1 MLVQVTSPMPR
12 RNRLSNGSSSIMT
25 LPKKLPWTAAES
37 RQASPPTGP
46 TARKVEC
53 ARQQRPL
60 QCLATNT
67 YNQTSEN
74 SRTEDRSSLSQVL
87 IRLAVALVLAAVV
100 VVLSVTPAHAQAGS
114 TNAPTSILDEY
125 KSLEGQWVSK
135 LLGAAQ
141 RLFVLLAGIEVIWS
155 FTLLALEKADFQ
167 LLTAA
172 IIRKIM
178 WIGIFY
184 ALLLYG
190 VTPDG
195 GGWIPAILNSFQ
207 LLGQNASSVG
217 PLGPSAIVGFGV
229 NTAVDLLSA
238 ASDAGFLTNM
248 GNALTLVFCAV
259 VIFIAYLAIAIQFVV
274 ALVESYLVIGGAC
287 ILLGFGGS
295 RWTAPYV
302 ERSLAY
308 SVSVGLKILILYLLV
323 GAGMTLS
330 QGWAQVALGIGSSAE
345 PARTGFDLAAAAI
358 MFLAVC
364 WMSPKLASAILG
376 GASVLT
382 GGDLAAVGVGLAAG
396 TATVAMAGA
405 AMAASGTGALGK
417 VQSASAAANG
427 APTGRGPTTGGTSG
441 APSTSPSSPIGGG
454 SGGASA
460 AIPSSSNQPS
470 PPARGGASSA
480 SQQPSPPSVTRNL
493 IGLAERAFAAAEQTS
508 AVTRSALTN
517 LRIPHDAGG
526 HAPPTI
532 PTGHG
537 EG

>member
-1 MLVQVTSPMPR
+1 M
-12 RNRLSNGSSSIMT
+12 
-25 LPKKLPWTAAES
+25 
-37 RQASPPTGP
+37 
-46 TARKVEC
+46 
-53 ARQQRPL
+53 
-60 QCLATNT
+60 ATNT
-67 YNQTSEN
+67 YNQISEN
-74 SRTEDRSSLSQVL
+74 SKTKDCSSLPHRL

-100 VVLSVTPAHAQAGS
+100 VALSVTAAHAQAGS

-274 ALVESYLVIGGAC
+274 ALVESYLVIGGGC

-302 ERSLAY
+302 ERYLAY

-427 APTGRGPTTGGTSG
+427 ATNGRGPTTGGTSG

-454 SGGASA
+454 SGGGASA
-460 AIPSSSNQPS
+460 AIPSNSNQPS
-470 PPARGGASSA
+470 PPARGGASNA
-480 SQQPSPPSVTRNL
+480 SQQPSPPSVARSL
-493 IGLAERAFAAAEQTS
+493 IGLAERAFAAAEETS
-508 AVTRSALTN
+508 AVTRSALRN

>member
-1 MLVQVTSPMPR
+1 MNDYRSVTGR
-12 RNRLSNGSSSIMT
+12 
-25 LPKKLPWTAAES
+25 
-37 RQASPPTGP
+37 
-46 TARKVEC
+46 
-53 ARQQRPL
+53 
-60 QCLATNT
+60 
-67 YNQTSEN
+67 
-74 SRTEDRSSLSQVL
+74 L
-87 IRLAVALVLAAVV
+87 IRTSLLVVMVGVV
-100 VVLSVTPAHAQAGS
+100 VGLSITVAYAQAGS

-178 WIGIFY
+178 WIGIVY

-207 LLGQNASSVG
+207 LLGQTASAVG

-229 NTAVDLLSA
+229 NTSVDLLSA
-238 ASDAGFLTNM
+238 ASDAGFLTDM
-248 GNALTLVFCAV
+248 GTALTLVFCAV
-259 VIFIAYLAIAIQFVV
+259 VIFIAYLAVAIQFVV
-274 ALVESYLVIGGAC
+274 ALVESYLVIGGGV

-302 ERSLAY
+302 ERYLAY
-308 SVSVGLKILILYLLV
+308 SVSVGLRILILYLLV

-330 QGWAQVALGIGSSAE
+330 QGWAQVALGIGNSAE
-345 PARTGFDLAAAAI
+345 PARTGFDLAAAAV

-396 TATVAMAGA
+396 TAAAAMTGA
-405 AMAASGTGALGK
+405 AMAGSGTSALGK
-417 VQSASAAANG
+417 VQSASAAAT
-427 APTGRGPTTGGTSG
+427 APTNGRGPTSGGASG
-441 APSTSPSSPIGGG
+441 ASSLGSSPSPGGG
-454 SGGASA
+454 SGGGTSA
-460 AIPSSSNQPS
+460 AFPSGSSQP
-470 PPARGGASSA
+470 PPPSRGGASA
-480 SQQPSPPSVTRNL
+480 SQQPSPPSLGRSL
-493 IGLAERAFAAAEQTS
+493 IGLAERAFAVAEETS
-508 AVTRSALTN
+508 AATRSALTN

>member
-1 MLVQVTSPMPR
+1 
-12 RNRLSNGSSSIMT
+12 MT
-25 LPKKLPWTAAES
+25 
-37 RQASPPTGP
+37 
-46 TARKVEC
+46 
-53 ARQQRPL
+53 
-60 QCLATNT
+60 
-67 YNQTSEN
+67 
-74 SRTEDRSSLSQVL
+74 
-87 IRLAVALVLAAVV
+87 VV
-100 VVLSVTPAHAQAGS
+100 VIVGFSIAIVHAQAGS

-125 KSLEGQWVSK
+125 KNLEGQWISK

-141 RLFVLLAGIEVIWS
+141 RLFVLLAGIEVVWS

-195 GGWIPAILNSFQ
+195 SGWIPAILNSFQ

-229 NTAVDLLSA
+229 NTSVDLLSA
-238 ASDAGFLTNM
+238 ASDAGFLTDM
-248 GNALTLVFCAV
+248 GTALTLVFCAV
-259 VIFIAYLAIAIQFVV
+259 VIFIAYLAVAIQFVV
-274 ALVESYLVIGGAC
+274 ALVESYLAVGGGV

-302 ERSLAY
+302 ERYVAY

-330 QGWAQVALGIGSSAE
+330 QGWAQVALGIGNSAE
-345 PARTGFDLAAAAI
+345 PARTGFDLAAAAV

-376 GASVLT
+376 GATTLT
-382 GGDLAAVGVGLAAG
+382 GGDLAAVGVGLG
-396 TATVAMAGA
+396 AGA
-405 AMAASGTGALGK
+405 AAVAVTGAAIAHSSTGALSK
-417 VQSASAAANG
+417 VQSATGAAST
-427 APTGRGPTTGGTSG
+427 PSSGRGPTGGGGFGGLS
-441 APSTSPSSPIGGG
+441 APSSPNPTGTGGG
-454 SGGASA
+454 AVGPFPSGS
-460 AIPSSSNQPS
+460 S
-470 PPARGGASSA
+470 PPPPPQRAGAASA
-480 SQQPSPPSVTRNL
+480 SQQPGPPSLGRSI
-493 IGLAERAFAAAEQTS
+493 IGLAERAFAVAEETGG
-508 AVTRSALTN
+508 ATRSALRR
-517 LRIPHDAGG
+517 LRIPHDGGG

-537 EG
+537 EE